1 MFPQAWYFVG
11 GLLLLA
17 VAAAIWIAIT
27 PVDYISHTGR

>member
-1 MFPQAWYFVG
+1 MFTLVGYLVG

-17 VAAAIWIAIT
+17 AGAVISIAIT